1 MNKPMSDLD
10 FFASDILGD
19 FVPVSTIVTDEMRG
33 AVIVKDCP
41 RCLMRVMRE
50 DWKRA
55 TFGSKYERIRLVL
68 VPAA

>member
-1 MNKPMSDLD
+1 MSRQMTKLEC
-10 FFASDILGD
+10 FAFDVLGD
-19 FVPVSTIVTDEMRG
+19 FVPVSTIVVDEARE

-41 RCLMRVMRE
+41 RYLMKIMRE

-55 TFGSKYERIRLVL
+55 TFGNRYERIRLVL

>member
-1 MNKPMSDLD
+1 MSRQMTKLEC
-10 FFASDILGD
+10 FAFDVLGD

>member
-1 MNKPMSDLD
+1 MRNPNTELEC
-10 FFASDILGD
+10 FAFDVLGD
-19 FVPVSTIVTDEMRG
+19 FVPVSTIVSDEARG

-41 RCLMRVMRE
+41 RPLMRIMRE
-50 DWKRA
+50 DWRRA